1 MRCHTWVMTAAV
13 VMATAAPSAAQ
24 GDMPVLTPAEVAL
37 ACAPPPT
44 IAGEPD
50 HVRHIAGA
58 QDTAARTVFGSHDLV
73 VLDGGAKDGLQLG
86 QWFFVRRANRFGM
99 YGPGHGRGAKT
110 LGWLHV
116 VAINDATAIAQVD
129 QTCGAVIAGDYLEPF
144 VAPAVTPALDT
155 AAATGDPDFDNLG
168 RIVNGS
174 EDRSTF
180 GNGDFALINRGSE
193 QGVAPG
199 QHFAIYRDL
208 RVAGLPLASVGEA
221 VVVSTG
227 DSVAVARITRVR
239 DAVIQGDY
247 VALRKP

>member
-1 MRCHTWVMTAAV
+1 MRCHTWLMTAAV
-13 VMATAAPSAAQ
+13 VMAAAAPAAAQ
-24 GDMPVLTPAEVAL
+24 SDMPALTPVQIAL

-44 IAGEPD
+44 IDGEPN
-50 HVRHIAGA
+50 HVRHIVGA

-129 QTCGAVIAGDYLEPF
+129 HTCGAVIAGDYLEPF
-144 VAPAVTPALDT
+144 IAPAVPAGFDT
-155 AAATGDPDFDNLG
+155 AETSGDPDFENLG

-180 GNGDFALINRGSE
+180 GDGDFALIDRGTE

-199 QHFAIYRDL
+199 QRFAIYRDL

-227 DSVAVARITRVR
+227 GSVAVARITRVR
-239 DAVIQGDY
+239 DAVIEGDY
-247 VALRKP
+247 VAARKP

>member
-13 VMATAAPSAAQ
+13 VMAAAAPAAAQ
-24 GDMPVLTPAEVAL
+24 GDVPALTPAQIAL

-44 IAGEPD
+44 MDGEPD

-58 QDTAARTVFGSHDLV
+58 QETAARTVFGSRDLV

-129 QTCGAVIAGDYLEPF
+129 HTCGAVIAGDYLEPF
-144 VAPAVTPALDT
+144 VAPAAPSAVD
-155 AAATGDPDFDNLG
+155 AAETIGEPDFENLG

-174 EDRSTF
+174 EDRSSF
-180 GNGDFALINRGSE
+180 GDGDFALIDRGSE

-199 QHFAIYRDL
+199 QRFAIYRDL

-227 DSVAVARITRVR
+227 GSVAVARITRVR
-239 DAVIQGDY
+239 DAVIEGDY
-247 VALRKP
+247 VAARKP

>member
-13 VMATAAPSAAQ
+13 VMAVAAPAAAQ
-24 GDMPVLTPAEVAL
+24 SDMPVLTPVQIAL

-44 IAGEPD
+44 IDGEPG
-50 HVRHIAGA
+50 HARHIVGA
-58 QDTAARTVFGSHDLV
+58 QDTAARTAFGSHDLV

-129 QTCGAVIAGDYLEPF
+129 HTCGAVMAGDYLEPF
-144 VAPAVTPALDT
+144 IAPAVSADFDT
-155 AAATGDPDFDNLG
+155 TETTGDPDFENLG

-180 GNGDFALINRGSE
+180 GDGDFALIDRGTE

-199 QHFAIYRDL
+199 QRFAIYRDL

-227 DSVAVARITRVR
+227 GSVAVARITRVR
-239 DAVIQGDY
+239 DAVIEGDY
-247 VALRKP
+247 VAARKP

>member
-1 MRCHTWVMTAAV
+1 MTAAV
-13 VMATAAPSAAQ
+13 VMAAAAPAAAQ
-24 GDMPVLTPAEVAL
+24 GDMPVLTPAQIAL

-129 QTCGAVIAGDYLEPF
+129 HTCGAVIAGDYLEPF
-144 VAPAVTPALDT
+144 VAPAAPAAVD
-155 AAATGDPDFDNLG
+155 AEATGEPDFDNLG

-180 GNGDFALINRGSE
+180 GDGDFALIDRGSE

-199 QHFAIYRDL
+199 QRFAIYRDL
-208 RVAGLPLASVGEA
+208 RIAGLPLASVGEA

-239 DAVIQGDY
+239 DAVIEGDY
-247 VALRKP
+247 IAMRK

>member
-13 VMATAAPSAAQ
+13 MMAAAVPAAAQ
-24 GDMPVLTPAEVAL
+24 GDMPMLTPVQIAL

-44 IAGEPD
+44 IDGEPD
-50 HVRHIAGA
+50 HLRHIVGA
-58 QDTAARTVFGSHDLV
+58 QGPAARTVFGSHDLV

-86 QWFFVRRANRFGM
+86 QSFFVRRANRFGM

-116 VAINDATAIAQVD
+116 VAINDATAIAEVD
-129 QTCGAVIAGDYLEPF
+129 HTCGAVIAGDYLEPF
-144 VAPAVTPALDT
+144 IAPAVPAGLET
-155 AAATGDPDFDNLG
+155 METSGDPDFENLG

-180 GNGDFALINRGSE
+180 GDGDFALIDRGSE

-199 QHFAIYRDL
+199 QRFAIYRDL

-221 VVVSTG
+221 VVISTG
-227 DSVAVARITRVR
+227 ESVAVARIMRVR
-239 DAVIQGDY
+239 DAVITGDY
-247 VALRKP
+247 IALRK

>member
-13 VMATAAPSAAQ
+13 VMTAAAPAAAQ
-24 GDMPVLTPAEVAL
+24 SDVPVLSPVQIAV

-44 IAGEPD
+44 VGGEPD
-50 HVRHIAGA
+50 HARHIAGA
-58 QDTAARTVFGSHDLV
+58 QDTVARTVFGSRDLV

-99 YGPGHGRGAKT
+99 NGAGHGRGAKT

-116 VAINDATAIAQVD
+116 VAVNDATAIGQVD
-129 QTCGAVIAGDYLEPF
+129 HTCGAVIAGDYLEPF
-144 VAPAVTPALDT
+144 IVPAVPAGFDT
-155 AAATGDPDFDNLG
+155 TETTGDPDFENLG

-180 GNGDFALINRGSE
+180 GDGDFALIDRGSE

-199 QHFAIYRDL
+199 QRLAIYRDV

-227 DSVAVARITRVR
+227 GSVAVARITRVR
-239 DAVIQGDY
+239 DAVVEGDY
-247 VALRKP
+247 IAMRKP

>member
-13 VMATAAPSAAQ
+13 VMAAAAPAAAQ
-24 GDMPVLTPAEVAL
+24 SDVPVLTPVQIAL

-50 HVRHIAGA
+50 HARHIAGA

-99 YGPGHGRGAKT
+99 YGPGRGRGAKT

-129 QTCGAVIAGDYLEPF
+129 HTCGAVIAGDYLEPF
-144 VAPAVTPALDT
+144 IAPAVPTGFDT
-155 AAATGDPDFDNLG
+155 TETTGDPDFENLG

-180 GNGDFALINRGSE
+180 GDGDFALIDRGTE

-199 QHFAIYRDL
+199 QRFAIYRDL

-221 VVVSTG
+221 VVVSTSG
-227 DSVAVARITRVR
+227 SVAVARITRVR
-239 DAVIQGDY
+239 DAVIEGDY
-247 VALRKP
+247 IAPRKP

>member
-1 MRCHTWVMTAAV
+1 MAA
-13 VMATAAPSAAQ
+13 AAPAAAQ
-24 GDMPVLTPAEVAL
+24 SDMPAL
-37 ACAPPPT
+37 SPVQIAVACAPPPT

-50 HVRHIAGA
+50 HARHIAGA
-58 QDTAARTVFGSHDLV
+58 QETMPRTVFGRSDLV

-116 VAINDATAIAQVD
+116 VAVNDATAIAQVD
-129 QTCGAVIAGDYLEPF
+129 HTCGAVIAGDYLEPF
-144 VAPAVTPALDT
+144 IAPAVPADFDAT
-155 AAATGDPDFDNLG
+155 ETTGDPDFANLG

-180 GNGDFALINRGSE
+180 GDGDFALIDRGSE

-199 QHFAIYRDL
+199 QRFAIYRDL
-208 RVAGLPLASVGEA
+208 RVDGLPLASVGEA
-221 VVVSTG
+221 VVVSTSG
-227 DSVAVARITRVR
+227 SVAVARITRVR
-239 DAVIQGDY
+239 DAVVEGDY
-247 VALRKP
+247 IAMRKP